1 MRPAQSLLPLSITAH
16 QTISPAL
23 DIYIYTHWDSC
34 VDIES
39 IYIQNRLSPQG
50 LDEGGGGLKAG
61 AVGGWRGLLRVGL
74 DGTPGGGGVGS
85 KPGLSL

>member
-50 LDEGGGGLKAG
+50 LDEGDGGLKAG
-61 AVGGWRGLLRVGL
+61 AVGGMERA
-74 DGTPGGGGVGS
+74 PAGGVGWDS
-85 KPGLSL
+85 WRGRSRI